1 MNERQR
7 GAAAFGL
14 AVIGAVVAPVVR
26 NFQRNPVDSF
36 PLSHYPMFSAAH
48 PELLDVTHLIGVTA
62 SGKRVPL
69 RCSLL
74 GPGGMNQLR
83 TQIRRAATGP
93 RPERTTDRIARRVAN
108 DAAYADVVCVHLVT
122 SGYRVG
128 DWFGGQFTPVT
139 ELVHATSHVQPVE
152 R

>member
-93 RPERTTDRIARRVAN
+93 RPERTTDRIAGASRTMRHTPTSCVSTWSP
-108 DAAYADVVCVHLVT
+108 ADTESVT
-122 SGYRVG
+122 GSAGNSPR
-128 DWFGGQFTPVT
+128 
-139 ELVHATSHVQPVE
+139 
-152 R
+152 